1 MAAIPIVLN
10 LESRGLSGFIIAL
23 YLVFDQIYNDDEDVK
38 SALTLEKDAEKDGK
52 MTPINRDGNQGED
65 TDADGEDRYVAAKFA
80 EDQTCRK
87 CHHIQS
93 QSFLGLGPWRI

>member
-1 MAAIPIVLN
+1 M
-10 LESRGLSGFIIAL
+10 
-23 YLVFDQIYNDDEDVK
+23 
-38 SALTLEKDAEKDGK
+38 TLEKDSTKNKDAENDGK
-52 MTPINRDGNQGED
+52 MRPINRDGNQGED

-93 QSFLGLGPWRI
+93 QSFLGSTFGFEMDWKNP